1 PLLLTVVSENIVSGN
16 FALATVISEDESA
29 EQNRREQTAKLEANS
44 SHTSTSHGDVDLTQP
59 ENALFLDDDAEW
71 LDALD
76 DLEMEEVA
84 VRGTVLP
91 GPPADG
97 DAPTLVGQG
106 PGQELEEDAYE
117 IEDEFLP
124 SMERNSKRLR
134 FDFDEDV

>member
-1 PLLLTVVSENIVSGN
+1 
-16 FALATVISEDESA
+16 
-29 EQNRREQTAKLEANS
+29 
-44 SHTSTSHGDVDLTQP
+44 
-59 ENALFLDDDAEW
+59 
-71 LDALD
+71 
-76 DLEMEEVA
+76 MEEVA

-124 SMERNSKRLR
+124 SMERNAPKDRKSYA
-134 FDFDEDV
+134 